1 MNVDLIKMNRDQ
13 ALTQFRV
20 YRDAVRER
28 HSDEYS
34 AIMHGYKA
42 LSKGYA
48 LLDLGEVMKR
58 AGLDAYQRPR
68 LAIARA
74 TGQHVYCRVA
84 IDGRAQFCIRH
95 DWYRSSRHCCISFPK
110 GTFSP
115 QNSTHE
121 KWERTWHQEA
131 KAILPLIP
139 AALRPK
145 ASLENYHIL
154 WEAEWESV
162 PRDPL
167 LLRHLSG
174 MLYAVMANWDLTSL
188 ERAVLRGRLLN

>member
-1 MNVDLIKMNRDQ
+1 MNIELIKINRDH
-13 ALTQFRV
+13 AVAQFRA

-28 HSDEYS
+28 HSDEYA
-34 AIMHGYKA
+34 AIMRGYKA

-58 AGLDAYQRPR
+58 AGLDAHQRPR

-74 TGQHVYCRVA
+74 TGKHVYCRVA

-95 DWYRSSRHCCISFPK
+95 DWYRSSRYCCVALPQ
-110 GTFSP
+110 GTFSA
-115 QNSTHE
+115 QSQTHE

-131 KAILPLIP
+131 KALLPLIP

-154 WEAEWESV
+154 WEAEWETV

-174 MLYAVMANWDLTSL
+174 MLYTVVASWDLTPI
-188 ERAVLRGRLLN
+188 EQAVLRGRLAN